1 MSREQKI
8 RMLISALRKQV
19 LFRISAQDIR
29 DGRLEEARKA
39 FRDQGTRHKSP
50 LETSGEVDVFP
61 TSGAPI
67 GSEWITPVNGNIER
81 VIIYAHGGGF
91 VAGAATT
98 HRGVAGDLALG
109 ANAAVMNVDYRL
121 APEHPFPAGMRDI
134 QESIRWLTGTIGVPN
149 TAISVAGESAGASIC
164 LSALIDPKIKVGGLV
179 LMSTF
184 LSLLPNTGEFKGSLE
199 TNRDFDYLSPE
210 SLSVFGE
217 LYGVHSKSRLH
228 SHIPQGGGG
237 RERGLRIE
245 ERLVVTPH
253 DEGWECPDLRH
264 LPNVLIQAGN
274 SEILADDSRYLAAEL
289 DTQGVKVTLDM
300 YPNMFHA
307 FQLFP
312 RFVEEAEL
320 AIDRASSFIV
330 NCTPSHTA
338 VPRFASQIL
347 AQRMF

>member
-217 LYGVHSKSRLH
+217 LYGVHSKSSGTSLPYTPR
-228 SHIPQGGGG
+228 GR
-237 RERGLRIE
+237 RER
-245 ERLVVTPH
+245 
-253 DEGWECPDLRH
+253 EG
-264 LPNVLIQAGN
+264 A
-274 SEILADDSRYLAAEL
+274 
-289 DTQGVKVTLDM
+289 
-300 YPNMFHA
+300 
-307 FQLFP
+307 
-312 RFVEEAEL
+312 
-320 AIDRASSFIV
+320 
-330 NCTPSHTA
+330 
-338 VPRFASQIL
+338 
-347 AQRMF
+347 